1 MAATKDLLGEL
12 HSAIAADL
20 LARIQSGGATAAEL
34 STAIKFLKDNNIEA
48 IAEQNEGLSALLKAL
63 PDFDEDAIY
72 N

>member
-1 MAATKDLLGEL
+1 MTASKDIMEALHTSVATGLLE
-12 HSAIAADL
+12 
-20 LARIQSGGATAAEL
+20 RIQTGEATAAEF
-34 STAIKFLKDNNIEA
+34 SAAIKFLKDNNIEA

>member
-1 MAATKDLLGEL
+1 MAASKDILGEL
-12 HSAIAADL
+12 HSAVAADL
-20 LARIQSGGATAAEL
+20 LTRIKSGQATAGEL

-48 IAEQNEGLSALLKAL
+48 IAENNDGLSALLKAL